1 LNATI
6 PEQGRLMELFS
17 LAGRT
22 ALITGAS
29 RGLGRAI
36 ALGMAKA
43 GARVILAARD
53 QQKLDE
59 VAAEIAGGGGKA
71 TTITFEL
78 ADLPAVEAAIPHLTA
93 RGEVI
98 DILVN
103 NGGISSWGALETS
116 SLEGW
121 NQIFD
126 VNVGSMYLLSREASR
141 GMAAR
146 GWGRIINF
154 GSYVAKIGRPN
165 LSAYTASKTAVLG
178 LTRAVAADLAPRGV
192 TCNAIAPG
200 FFDTD
205 MAAPT
210 VGHPQRAKIFK
221 NAIAMGRFGAP
232 EEIVGAAIFLASEAS
247 SYITGQ
253 MIHVD
258 GGVNGVLSLPVTV
271 ET

>member
-1 LNATI
+1 
-6 PEQGRLMELFS
+6 MELFS
-17 LAGRT
+17 LTGRT

-36 ALGMAKA
+36 ALGMGQA

-53 QQKLDE
+53 QTKLDE
-59 VAAEIAGGGGKA
+59 VAAEIIAAGGQA
-71 TTITFEL
+71 ATITFEL
-78 ADLPAVEAAIPHLTA
+78 SDLPAVEAAIPALTA
-93 RGEVI
+93 RGEAV

-103 NGGISSWGALETS
+103 NGGISSWGALENS
-116 SLEGW
+116 SLDGW
-121 NQIFD
+121 NHVFD
-126 VNVGSMYLLSREASR
+126 VNVASMYLLSREASR
-141 GMAAR
+141 GMVER

-178 LTRAVAADLAPRGV
+178 LTRAVAADLAPHGI

-210 VGHPQRAKIFK
+210 VGHPQRATVFK
-221 NAIAMGRFGAP
+221 NAIAMGRFGEP
-232 EEIVGAAIFLASEAS
+232 EEITGAAIFLASKAA

-258 GGVNGVLSLPVTV
+258 GGVNGVLSLPVIV